1 MDSSKLNINK
11 GFESMLP
18 KASIPNKE
26 EESVRILSQ
35 LSLEWA
41 PSSDARRL
49 GTLLD
54 NGQLAVETCRTE
66 WL

>member
-35 LSLEWA
+35 CSVTLFGLTLSF
-41 PSSDARRL
+41 
-49 GTLLD
+49 TLHR
-54 NGQLAVETCRTE
+54 ETK
-66 WL
+66 